1 MKICM
6 CPKKKQFWFHSPL
19 SWTESMY
26 ERYFSKYHLEKSKR
40 ACSNDD
46 RMFIDRMYLWVVL
59 QVAADSVLS
68 AVRMPFEVPIGY

>member
-1 MKICM
+1 M
-6 CPKKKQFWFHSPL
+6 H
-19 SWTESMY
+19 

-46 RMFIDRMYLWVVL
+46 RMFIDRVYLWVVL